1 MIDGL
6 GPYPEYR
13 DSGVSWL
20 GRVPAHWQ
28 LKRGKALFGESQLPV
43 RESDEIVTCFRD
55 GQVTLRRNR
64 RTTGFMIALKE
75 AGYQG
80 VRKGQLVIHA
90 MDAFAGAIGISDSD
104 GKCTPEY
111 IVCEPRHSDIQPAY
125 FAQVLRLAAWQ
136 RYIEVS
142 CNAVRER
149 APRLRY
155 PNFGDMVLPVPAPAE
170 QTAIVRFLAHAD
182 HRIRRY
188 IHAKQRLI
196 TLLEEQ
202 KQAIIHQTVTRG
214 LDPNVRLK
222 PSGIEW
228 LGELPSHWRVVR
240 LKSMVSMVTSGS
252 RGWSSY
258 ATDSGVLFLR
268 IGNLTRSSL
277 DLDLADT
284 VRLSLPSS
292 GLREAERTRVMAN
305 DILMSITAY
314 IGSVAVVPEGLE
326 EAFVSQHVACCRLL
340 QPCTTTARWVG
351 YVLLSSIGQNHGR
364 LRMYGGTKQG
374 LSLDDVGSY
383 LVIVPPESEQQ
394 ELVAWIEAKSRDVDH
409 ALITA
414 KREISLLREYR
425 TRLIADVVTGQLDVR
440 AAAAALPDE
449 PDDPT
454 PLDDADLTE
463 SEDDADP
470 DSEANPDAEA
480 IASDD

>member
-111 IVCEPRHSDIQPAY
+111 IVCEPRHPNIEPAY
-125 FAQVLRLAAWQ
+125 FAQALRLAAWQ

-155 PNFGDMVLPVPAPAE
+155 PNFGAMVLPVPASAE

-188 IHAKQRLI
+188 IRAKQRLI

-202 KQAIIHQTVTRG
+202 KQAIIHQAVTRG
-214 LDPNVRLK
+214 LDPNVDLK
-222 PSGIEW
+222 PSGIPW
-228 LGELPSHWRVVR
+228 LGEIPSGWSLRRFKRVVR
-240 LKSMVSMVTSGS
+240 IT
-252 RGWSSY
+252 RGQVDPRTEEQRGKILLAPNHIRRGDGAIIALES
-258 ATDSGVLFLR
+258 AEAQGADSGKYEVRAGQVVYSKIRPMLRKAAIAPTDCLCSADMYPLTIDETQVRREFFLQ
-268 IGNLTRSSL
+268 LLLSEPFTRYAVDCSL
-277 DLDLADT
+277 RVAMPK
-284 VRLSLPSS
+284 VN
-292 GLREAERTRVMAN
+292 REALGDAWLWHPPIGEQIRIESAIASETRTASKAIDATR
-305 DILMSITAY
+305 T
-314 IGSVAVVPEGLE
+314 
-326 EAFVSQHVACCRLL
+326 
-340 QPCTTTARWVG
+340 
-351 YVLLSSIGQNHGR
+351 
-364 LRMYGGTKQG
+364 
-374 LSLDDVGSY
+374 DV
-383 LVIVPPESEQQ
+383 
-394 ELVAWIEAKSRDVDH
+394 R
-409 ALITA
+409 
-414 KREISLLREYR
+414 LLREYR

-454 PLDDADLTE
+454 PLDDTDLTE